1 MRQLI
6 LRGLFVA
13 AALALTACGG
23 PLKYNV
29 PSSRLA
35 PGADA
40 EIVAEVKDETN
51 QTAVN
56 VQAKNLPPPA
66 RVNPNGKYYV
76 AWQRK
81 GNQGGW
87 LRLGTVLFDEE
98 KRTGTLAA
106 TVPETAFDFEISV
119 EAEEGAQ
126 SPSAD
131 VVFSQRVSK

>member
-1 MRQLI
+1 MRANLGPGLI
-6 LRGLFVA
+6 FIA
-13 AALALTACGG
+13 AVALTACGG
-23 PLKYNV
+23 PLTYNM

-40 EIVAEVKDETN
+40 ELVANVNEDQN
-51 QTAVN
+51 NTAFELH
-56 VQAKNLPPPA
+56 AKNLPPPG

-81 GNQGGW
+81 SNQGGW
-87 LRLGTVLFDEE
+87 LRVGTLIFDEA
-98 KRTGTLAA
+98 KRTGELTA
-106 TVPETAFDFEISV
+106 TVPEQGFDFAVSV

-131 VVFSQRVSK
+131 VIFSQRVQR